1 MTRQIQQIIL
11 FALLAISSYGVW
23 KYYFDKETVTADKPF
38 TKGYSVKNIE
48 MKITDEF
55 GKLTAK
61 FKSPSLI
68 RYTDSPIVFMYSPI
82 LWTFKDGKEHWVI
95 KSNKAEYNA
104 DLNEVGMYDNLV
116 AQTVNDSTETI
127 FNADNM
133 LLNLV
138 TNQAHS
144 TNGVTFKQQQFIM
157 TGQDAQFDLKNEI
170 LEVNKN
176 VKAIYKSHQNTYE

>member
-1 MTRQIQQIIL
+1 MTRQIQQIIV
-11 FALLAISSYGVW
+11 FALLALGSYGVW
-23 KYYFDKETVTADKPF
+23 KYYFDKEIVTADKPF

-68 RYTDSPIVFMYSPI
+68 RYTDSPVVFMNSPI
-82 LWTFKDGKEHWVI
+82 LWTFKEGKEHWLI
-95 KSNKAEYNA
+95 KSNKAEYNT

-116 AQTVNDSTETI
+116 AQTVNDAKKSI
-127 FNADNM
+127 FKADNM

-138 TNQAHS
+138 TKQAHS
-144 TNGVTFKQQQFIM
+144 DDGVTFKQQQFTM
-157 TGQDAQFDLKNEI
+157 TGQNAQFDLKNEI

-176 VKAIYKSHQNTYE
+176 VKAIYKSH